1 MIQVAKFT
9 LITLIFVK
17 NAKFI
22 FILPSLFSFT
32 VFFSNNLDLDIAL
45 NFLMNINEPID
56 LTSEA
61 GTSNVPIDFT
71 SGAGSSNITTGGNT
85 GDQQWIDVQLEL
97 YKGKYYVVDEAQK
110 NGTNLIAN
118 FEPASGQGK
127 PELVSLKR
135 HKGFLLGDANSIQ
148 LSDLEYQ
155 GQKYKGYYADFKF
168 SNATLTSKNVPI
180 QKNDKGSIF
189 IAWKKPRGYFK

>member
-9 LITLIFVK
+9 LITIIFVK

-32 VFFSNNLDLDIAL
+32 VFFSNNLDSDIAL
-45 NFLMNINEPID
+45 NFFMNINEPID

-61 GTSNVPIDFT
+61 G
-71 SGAGSSNITTGGNT
+71 SSNITTGANT

-97 YKGKYYVVDEAQK
+97 YKGKYYVVDEVQK
-110 NGTNLIAN
+110 NGTNLIDN
-118 FEPASGQGK
+118 FEPVSGQGK

-180 QKNDKGSIF
+180 QKNDNGSIF